1 MNWQDKIRNP
11 KCELCPLHKD
21 ADHVCLMGS
30 GKRSAKLMIVG
41 EAPGARE
48 DEQHRAFVGP
58 AGKLLDTLLEE
69 MGLSRDDCYITNA
82 IKCRP
87 PDNETPGRSEVK
99 ECVRY
104 LADEIEQVQP
114 QIILS
119 LGNTALQALT
129 GRSGITKHR
138 GRPVQLGGATVVPTF
153 HPAAA
158 LRSSHYISSIK
169 ADMRYAAKLL
179 RGERTGLR
187 TRTRFVTTRAQLN
200 LVCKKIA
207 ESPRV
212 AFDVETT
219 GLRAWEGNVRIVTFG
234 VSWAP
239 GEAAVIPIEHS
250 TWQKEGWK
258 DLVYKEL
265 KRVMEDPTKG
275 YIAHN
280 GKFDCGWLARFGV
293 YVPLTFDTMIA
304 AHLLDENRPKGL
316 KPLSQMLL
324 GADEYSEDTKD
335 CYNANLKKLAVYN
348 GKDCDYT
355 LRLYEIFREQLKE
368 RPRLGRLFVK
378 LMMPASNMFT
388 RIEAGGIYVDPE
400 RMSERLLTAERNVAK
415 LEKYMLQFTRQKQLN
430 FNSPAQV
437 GVWLFNELKLPV
449 IERTKTNA
457 PSTKESVLFQLAE
470 KHPSVQ
476 ALLKYRKWAKFLS
489 TYLGPWGQSRD
500 PKNRIHPTYRLTG
513 TVTGR
518 LSSAE
523 PNLQQVPRD
532 PFIRGI
538 IGSIPGWSFLE
549 ADYSQVELRLGAMLA
564 NEKTMLKILA
574 EGHDLHDNTAMSILS
589 KKRGHKVTEITKD
602 ERVIW
607 GKHPNFGLLFS
618 MKPDKYR
625 EYCLNNGIEIT
636 FAEAEETYNQFHDT
650 YPGLRRWHERVIRV
664 ARAERQ
670 VSTAIGRVR
679 HLPDIVSQH
688 YPART
693 EAERQAINSIVQ
705 GLATDICLTA
715 AVRLD
720 RELDRNVARVVGS
733 VHDALLF
740 EVKDGHA
747 LEVGKQ
753 VQETMEDMAYLRKL
767 YGADITVPI
776 KVDVE
781 IGTHWSQG
789 EVFLDS
795 KHV

>member
-1 MNWQDKIRNP
+1 
-11 KCELCPLHKD
+11 
-21 ADHVCLMGS
+21 
-30 GKRSAKLMIVG
+30 MIVG

-58 AGKLLDTLLEE
+58 AGKLLDTLLGEA
-69 MGLSRDDCYITNA
+69 GLSRDDCYITNA
-82 IKCRP
+82 VKCRP
-87 PDNETPGRSEVK
+87 PDNATPSRAEVK
-99 ECVRY
+99 ACASF
-104 LADEIEQVQP
+104 LADEIQATSGPRV
-114 QIILS
+114 ILA

-129 GRSGITKHR
+129 GKSGITKHR
-138 GRPVQLGGATVVPTF
+138 GKVYPLGSERVVLATF

-158 LRSSHYISSIK
+158 LRSAHYLPQIR
-169 ADMRYAAKLL
+169 ADIMAVTRRLA
-179 RGERTGLR
+179 GDDDGLH
-187 TRTRFVTTRAQLN
+187 TKTRFITTRAQLS

-207 ESPRV
+207 DSSRV

-219 GLRAWEGNVRIVTFG
+219 GLRAWEENVRIVTFG

-368 RPRLGRLFVK
+368 RPRLGRLFIK

-388 RIEAGGIYVDPE
+388 RIEAGGIYIDPE
-400 RMSERLLTAERNVAK
+400 RMGDRKWQAEKNVVI
-415 LEKYMLQFTRQKQLN
+415 LEKYMLQFTKQKSLN

-470 KHPSVQ
+470 KHQAVQ

-489 TYLGPWGQSRD
+489 TYLNPWHQSQDSRS
-500 PKNRIHPTYRLTG
+500 RIHPTYRLTG

-532 PFIRGI
+532 PFIRSI
-538 IGSIPGWSFLE
+538 IGSIPGWRFME

-564 NEKTMLKILA
+564 NEKTMLRILE
-574 EGHDLHDNTAMSILS
+574 EGQDLHDNTAMSILS
-589 KKRGHKVTEITKD
+589 KKRGCEVTEITKD

-607 GKHPNFGLLFS
+607 GKHPNFGLMFS
-618 MKPDKYR
+618 MKPDKYKD
-625 EYCLNNGIEIT
+625 YCMNNGIEIT
-636 FAEAEETYNQFHDT
+636 LREAEDTYNQFHKT
-650 YPGLRRWHERVIRV
+650 YPGLKRWHERVIRV

-670 VSTAIGRVR
+670 VTTAIGRVR

-693 EAERQAINSIVQ
+693 EAERQAINSVVQ

-720 RELDRNVARVVGS
+720 RELDRNRARVVGS

-747 LEVGKQ
+747 LEIGKQ
-753 VQETMEDMAYLRKL
+753 VQEMMEDMGYLRKL